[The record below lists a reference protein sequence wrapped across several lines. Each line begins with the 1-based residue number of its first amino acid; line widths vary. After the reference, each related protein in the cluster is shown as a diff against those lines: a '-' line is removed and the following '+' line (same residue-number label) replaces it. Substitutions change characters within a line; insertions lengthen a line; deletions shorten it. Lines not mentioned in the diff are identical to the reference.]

1 MSVTK
6 GTARDRT
13 LRDRVMPHWYQWLSV
28 TIPGLIAILTCIN
41 RFDEF
46 GLSAWLTNFIVL
58 FICIAGAGFV
68 TYVSSN
74 FPAINTLV
82 GTIVLGSLAIA
93 ALSNIFPVIATSY
106 GSLWAGC
113 GLGFMIGLTLTAGER
128 R

>member
-1 MSVTK
+1 MTK
-6 GTARDRT
+6 ETAGDRA
-13 LRDRVMPHWYQWLSV
+13 LRERAMPHWYQWMSV
-28 TIPGLIAILTCIN
+28 TIPGLIAILTCVN

-58 FICIAGAGFV
+58 FICIAGMGFV

-74 FPAINTLV
+74 FASINTLV

-93 ALSNIFPVIATSY
+93 ALSNILPVIATSY

-113 GLGFMIGLTLTAGER
+113 GLGFMIGLTLTAGEQR
-128 R
+128 

>member
-1 MSVTK
+1 MTK
-6 GTARDRT
+6 ETAGDRT
-13 LRDRVMPHWYQWLSV
+13 LRERAMPQWYQWLSV
-28 TIPGLIAILTCIN
+28 TIPGLIATLTCVN

-58 FICIAGAGFV
+58 SICIAGMGFV

-74 FPAINTLV
+74 FAAINTLV

-93 ALSNIFPVIATSY
+93 ALSNILPVIATSY

-113 GLGFMIGLTLTAGER
+113 GLGFMIGLTLTAGEQR
-128 R
+128 